1 MITDLR
7 NISSV
12 RRNSEFTRIISD
24 NPRPLGVVQTCCIV
38 NVVVQDDHPRFE
50 NERVNYAL
58 LVRALQDSWLCWQ
71 APCIAVGGVIP
82 ILVQFGLEDLVQ
94 TMSKTETGY
103 ILQNV
108 ISLRHELCMDFG
120 ALRLWLEETDEVCSL
135 RGPKLTLTRRLL

>member
-1 MITDLR
+1 M
-7 NISSV
+7 
-12 RRNSEFTRIISD
+12 
-24 NPRPLGVVQTCCIV
+24 
-38 NVVVQDDHPRFE
+38 
-50 NERVNYAL
+50 
-58 LVRALQDSWLCWQ
+58 
-71 APCIAVGGVIP
+71 P

>member
-1 MITDLR
+1 MITGLR

-12 RRNSEFTRIISD
+12 RRNSEFTRIISQ

-38 NVVVQDDHPRFE
+38 NVVLQDNHPFFE
-50 NERVNYAL
+50 DERVNYSS
-58 LVRALQDSWLCWQ
+58 LVRALQYSLCWQ
-71 APCIAVGGVIP
+71 APCIVVGGVMP